1 MSAVSL
7 TVGSA
12 SLLFTAFGSNLTP
25 FDIDVFVYSGD
36 GLLSLSDFDQGS
48 LATSFTYS
56 GEASVAIDL
65 TTPVNDF
72 VLAGTNFLGVNL
84 RMVGIGTFEDRSR
97 SVAFH
102 TGNTPVPDSFQPT
115 LFLDESA
122 VVPEPPETPSPPSIP
137 EPTTLALFAF
147 GLAGL
152 GLMVRRRQRTD
163 SPNNHQSN
171 DN

>member
-12 SLLFTAFGSNLTP
+12 TLLFTAFGSNLTP

-65 TTPVNDF
+65 TTPRD
-72 VLAGTNFLGVNL
+72 T
-84 RMVGIGTFEDRSR
+84 IGTFEDRSR